1 MEIKVKYRDEI
12 KFLKFDKD
20 RVKVID
26 ILKALKLSPDYA
38 FIVKGNEILREEEI
52 VEEVDDIEVISA
64 ISGG

>member
-38 FIVKGNEILREEEI
+38 FIVKGDEILREEEI
-52 VEEVDDIEVISA
+52 VDEMDDIEVISA

>member
-38 FIVKGNEILREEEI
+38 FIVKGDKILREEEI
-52 VEEVDDIEVISA
+52 VDEMDDIEVISA

>member
-38 FIVKGNEILREEEI
+38 FIVKGDKILREEEI
-52 VEEVDDIEVISA
+52 VDEMDNIEVISA

>member
-38 FIVKGNEILREEEI
+38 FIVKGDEILREEGI
-52 VEEVDDIEVISA
+52 VDEMDDIEVISA